1 MQTDKLH
8 PAVDSFVDQA
18 RYGNGLTLA
27 YDIEYM
33 TGNGEYAYGDFAGNV
48 HYANTTH
55 DVTKV
60 RVHGFRYQGE
70 GFAISGRIPLRLLS
84 ERWDGVEECKD
95 GEYDVEK
102 AIMQRLGAVNLSLL
116 DHEG

>member
-1 MQTDKLH
+1 MNTDKLH

-18 RYGNGLTLA
+18 RYNEGLTLA
-27 YDIEYM
+27 YDIEYL
-33 TGNGEYAYGDFAGNV
+33 TGNGEYAYGANGET
-48 HYANTTH
+48 HYVNTTH

-60 RVHGFRYQGE
+60 RVHGFRYQGD

-84 ERWDGVEECKD
+84 ERWDCVEECKD
-95 GEYDVEK
+95 GPYEVEK
-102 AIMQRLGAVNLSLL
+102 AIMQRLGVVNLSLL